1 MSVQSGKR
9 DFIMIRGFRSSGA
22 AFILL
27 AAALLLL
34 PAQSHAQSAVV
45 SKLETL
51 IKDSGYKSAAKVKD
65 KEGVWTLDFSGKQ
78 IARFKVV
85 VTATEKDGG
94 GVITAVANP
103 IAKDQLPRNRAN
115 LTAAILK
122 ANNDFDYVKVGFD
135 NEGDIFVRADIPPGV
150 DLASFK
156 AVVEQVAAA
165 ADDFYGKVKSQLR

>member
-1 MSVQSGKR
+1 
-9 DFIMIRGFRSSGA
+9 MIRGFRSRGA
-22 AFILL
+22 ASILFS
-27 AAALLLL
+27 AVLLFSPLQSQ
-34 PAQSHAQSAVV
+34 AQSTAA

-51 IKDSGYKSAAKVKD
+51 IKDSGYKSASQVKD

-85 VTATEKDGG
+85 VTATEKEGG
-94 GVITAVANP
+94 GIITAVANP
-103 IAKDQLPRNRAN
+103 IAKDQLPRNRTN
-115 LTAAILK
+115 LTAAVLK
-122 ANNDFDYVKVGFD
+122 ANTDFDYVKVGFD